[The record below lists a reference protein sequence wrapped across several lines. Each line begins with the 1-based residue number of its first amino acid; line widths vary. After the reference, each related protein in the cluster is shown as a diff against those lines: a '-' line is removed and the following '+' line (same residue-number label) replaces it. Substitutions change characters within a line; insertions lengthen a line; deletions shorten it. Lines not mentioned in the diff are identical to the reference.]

1 MLGKSLDF
9 IIFLRTKLG
18 HVFITKIVSCADM
31 TNLIPPSRTNFFHK
45 TFIYAALCPLFG
57 FMSCLGA
64 IAQAPPP
71 SRTPAT
77 QELEQVLEFLAQS
90 TGVSP
95 SVDLLEYY
103 RQNPLRLK
111 TASVRDVQT
120 IPGISLETAIALKR
134 LVKKHPAIDY
144 KALQD
149 SLQLSF
155 AQAYL
160 LKFCTTLEISQN
172 VLQSG
177 LQSEVGEAVSGSP
190 VQARTIASSPSPSN
204 LALWYRARTRFWA
217 APQRGF
223 TTDATPS
230 QQFQG
235 SPLELYQRLT
245 ASLRVDSVGFFEANI
260 TAAKDAGELAATD
273 FMSGYLRAEFGTPES
288 NTSMVVGDYLLKS
301 GMGTM
306 LWGMYANKKGAD
318 VISPVTET
326 AQNLIPY
333 RSSTEQQFFRGAAV
347 QQNMLVGEKLSA
359 RLMAWGSWQQ
369 RSARIDSVQNVATSL
384 DFDGLF
390 RTRSEISTRST
401 LPERIFG
408 VSAEVSS
415 RLDAQMDAQTD
426 TQSENSSRE
435 NWSRENWSLGAS
447 VFSLQYDKPITSR
460 SVMVFPQQS
469 GALATLFGTYSR
481 ENLVLMSEIA
491 RDGAGNVGGRV
502 GAELRLK
509 SWEFAA
515 AARAFPTDFRSPF
528 GMNFGENPKPTNE
541 AGLYL
546 AAVWKEVP
554 KLRVNA
560 YLDAYTTFSSTATI
574 PTQVRGVDMFTETTW
589 DVTPTLQAVMR
600 LRHETKTDQLTLG
613 TGRNTRRVV
622 YGRGKT
628 GLRLQGQWKANEA
641 LRLQARFEGVFVNF
655 EAYEPAEVGALLFVG
670 ASWSPLEWFSLTGRM
685 VAFRTD
691 SFDSAV
697 WQYETAVP
705 GTLSN
710 PPLYGQGLRA
720 YLMLEVQPLPNI
732 TLYGRG
738 SLTRRFDVSTL
749 GSGATQINSNIDA
762 QLVLQVD
769 VRF

>member
-1 MLGKSLDF
+1 
-9 IIFLRTKLG
+9 
-18 HVFITKIVSCADM
+18 M
-31 TNLIPPSRTNFFHK
+31 TNLIPPSRTNFFQK
-45 TFIYAALCPLFG
+45 TFIYAAFCLLFCL
-57 FMSCLGA
+57 MSCLGA

-120 IPGISLETAIALKR
+120 IPGISLETAISIKR
-134 LVKKHPAIDY
+134 FLKKHPEANY
-144 KALQD
+144 ATLQD
-149 SLQLSF
+149 SLRLSF

-160 LKFCTTLEISQN
+160 LKFCTTLEMEYY
-172 VLQSG
+172 
-177 LQSEVGEAVSGSP
+177 EVGEITSGRPVPSP
-190 VQARTIASSPSPSN
+190 VMSPLPTPSSF
-204 LALWYRARTRFWA
+204 ALWYRARTRFWA
-217 APQRGF
+217 TPQRGF

-245 ASLRVDSVGFFEANI
+245 ASLSVDSVGFFEANI

-273 FMSGYLRAEFGTPES
+273 FLSGYLRAEFGTPES
-288 NTSMVVGDYLLKS
+288 NTSIVVGDYLLKS
-301 GMGTM
+301 GLGTM

-369 RSARIDSVQNVATSL
+369 RSARIDTVQNVATSL

-408 VSAEVSS
+408 ASAEVSS
-415 RLDAQMDAQTD
+415 RLDGQKDG
-426 TQSENSSRE
+426 QSENYSRE

-469 GALATLFGTYSR
+469 GVLAALFGTYSR

-491 RDGAGNVGGRV
+491 RDGAGNVGGRIA
-502 GAELRLK
+502 AELRLK
-509 SWEFAA
+509 SWELAA
-515 AARAFPTDFRSPF
+515 AARVFPMDFRSPF

-546 AAVWKEVP
+546 AAVWKEIP

-613 TGRNTRRVV
+613 TGRSARRVV

-628 GLRLQGQWKANEA
+628 GLRLQGLWKANET

-655 EAYEPAEVGALLFVG
+655 EGYEPAEVGALVFVG
-670 ASWSPLEWFSLTGRM
+670 ASWSPLEWFSLTGRL

-697 WQYETAVP
+697 WQYETAIP

-749 GSGATQINSNIDA
+749 GSGATQINSNTDA

>member
-1 MLGKSLDF
+1 M
-9 IIFLRTKLG
+9 
-18 HVFITKIVSCADM
+18 
-31 TNLIPPSRTNFFHK
+31 
-45 TFIYAALCPLFG
+45 
-57 FMSCLGA
+57 
-64 IAQAPPP
+64 
-71 SRTPAT
+71 
-77 QELEQVLEFLAQS
+77 
-90 TGVSP
+90 
-95 SVDLLEYY
+95 
-103 RQNPLRLK
+103 
-111 TASVRDVQT
+111 
-120 IPGISLETAIALKR
+120 
-134 LVKKHPAIDY
+134 
-144 KALQD
+144 
-149 SLQLSF
+149 
-155 AQAYL
+155 
-160 LKFCTTLEISQN
+160 
-172 VLQSG
+172 
-177 LQSEVGEAVSGSP
+177 
-190 VQARTIASSPSPSN
+190 
-204 LALWYRARTRFWA
+204 
-217 APQRGF
+217 
-223 TTDATPS
+223 
-230 QQFQG
+230 
-235 SPLELYQRLT
+235 
-245 ASLRVDSVGFFEANI
+245 
-260 TAAKDAGELAATD
+260 
-273 FMSGYLRAEFGTPES
+273 
-288 NTSMVVGDYLLKS
+288 NTSIVVGDYLLKS
-301 GMGTM
+301 GLGTI

-369 RSARIDSVQNVATSL
+369 RSARIDSMQNVATSL

-408 VSAEVSS
+408 ASAEVSS
-415 RLDAQMDAQTD
+415 RLDAQ
-426 TQSENSSRE
+426 SEHS
-435 NWSRENWSLGAS
+435 SRENWSLGAS

-481 ENLVLMSEIA
+481 ENLVLMGEIA

-509 SWEFAA
+509 AWELAA

-589 DVTPTLQAVMR
+589 DITPTLQAVMR

-628 GLRLQGQWKANEA
+628 GLRVQGQWKANEN
-641 LRLQARFEGVFVNF
+641 LRLQARFEGAFVNF
-655 EAYEPAEVGALLFVG
+655 EGYEPEEVGALVFVG
-670 ASWSPLEWFSLTGRM
+670 ASWSPLEWFSLTGRL

-720 YLMLEVQPLPNI
+720 YLMLEVQPLTNI

-738 SLTRRFDVSTL
+738 SLTRRFDVTTL
-749 GSGATQINSNIDA
+749 GSGATQINSNTDA

>member
-1 MLGKSLDF
+1 
-9 IIFLRTKLG
+9 
-18 HVFITKIVSCADM
+18 M
-31 TNLIPPSRTNFFHK
+31 TNFIPLSRTNFFQK
-45 TFIYAALCPLFG
+45 TFIYAAFNLLFCLACPLA
-57 FMSCLGA
+57 LL
-64 IAQAPPP
+64 AQTPSPPP

-90 TGVSP
+90 TGVAP

-111 TASVRDVQT
+111 TASVRDLQT
-120 IPGISLETAIALKR
+120 VPGISLETAISIKRFLK
-134 LVKKHPAIDY
+134 KYPEANY
-144 KALQD
+144 MALQD
-149 SLQLSF
+149 SLRLSF

-160 LKFCTTLEISQN
+160 LKFCTTLETAQNISHN
-172 VLQSG
+172 
-177 LQSEVGEAVSGSP
+177 EVGEITSGRPAPSP
-190 VQARTIASSPSPSN
+190 VISTLSAPSSF
-204 LALWYRARTRFWA
+204 ALWYRARTRFWA

-245 ASLRVDSVGFFEANI
+245 VSLRVDSVGFFEANI
-260 TAAKDAGELAATD
+260 TAAKDAGELGATD
-273 FMSGYLRAEFGTPES
+273 FLSGYLRAEFGTPEA
-288 NTSMVVGDYLLKS
+288 NTSIVVGDYLLKS
-301 GMGTM
+301 GLGML
-306 LWGMYANKKGAD
+306 LWGMVANKKGAD

-347 QQNMLVGEKLSA
+347 QQNMLIGEKLSA

-369 RSARIDSVQNVATSL
+369 RSARIDSMENVATSL

-401 LPERIFG
+401 LPEQIFG
-408 VSAEVSS
+408 ASAEVSS
-415 RLDAQMDAQTD
+415 RLDAKIE
-426 TQSENSSRE
+426 SIERSS
-435 NWSRENWSLGAS
+435 ENWSLGAS

-469 GALATLFGTYSR
+469 GALATLFGTYSS
-481 ENLVLMSEIA
+481 ENLVLMGEIA

-502 GAELRLK
+502 GVELRLK
-509 SWEFAA
+509 SWELAA

-528 GMNFGENPKPTNE
+528 GMNFGENPKPSNE

-546 AAVWKEVP
+546 AAVWKEIP

-560 YLDAYTTFSSTATI
+560 YLDAYTTISSTATI
-574 PTQVRGVDMFTETTW
+574 PVQVRGMDIFTETTW

-613 TGRNTRRVV
+613 TGRNARRVV

-628 GLRLQGQWKANEA
+628 GLRAQGQWKANET
-641 LRLQARFEGVFVNF
+641 LRLQARFEGAFVSF
-655 EAYEPAEVGALLFVG
+655 EGYEPAEVGALVFVG
-670 ASWSPLEWFSLTGRM
+670 ASWSPLEWFSLTGRL

-697 WQYETAVP
+697 WQYETAIP

-720 YLMLEVQPLPNI
+720 YLMMEVQPLPNI

-749 GSGATQINSNIDA
+749 GSGATQINSNTDA

>member
-18 HVFITKIVSCADM
+18 HVSITKIVSCADM
-31 TNLIPPSRTNFFHK
+31 TNLIPPSRTNFFRK
-45 TFIYAALCPLFG
+45 TFIYAALCPLFCL
-57 FMSCLGA
+57 MSCFNA
-64 IAQAPPP
+64 NAQAPPP

-134 LVKKHPAIDY
+134 LVKKYPAIDY

-177 LQSEVGEAVSGSP
+177 LQSEIGESVSGSP
-190 VQARTIASSPSPSN
+190 VQVRTIAVPPSPSPSN
-204 LALWYRARTRFWA
+204 LALWYRVRTRFWA
-217 APQRGF
+217 TPQRGF
-223 TTDATPS
+223 TSDATPS

-245 ASLRVDSVGFFEANI
+245 ASLRVDSAGFFEANI
-260 TAAKDAGELAATD
+260 TAAKDAGELTATD
-273 FMSGYLRAEFGTPES
+273 FLSGYLRAEFGTPES
-288 NTSMVVGDYLLKS
+288 NTSIVVGDYLLKS
-301 GMGTM
+301 GLGTM
-306 LWGMYANKKGAD
+306 LWGMVANKKGAD

-369 RSARIDSVQNVATSL
+369 RSARIDSMQNVATSL

-390 RTRSEISTRST
+390 RTRSEISMRNT

-408 VSAEVSS
+408 ASAEVSS
-415 RLDAQMDAQTD
+415 RLDGQTD
-426 TQSENSSRE
+426 GQSENYP
-435 NWSRENWSLGAS
+435 RENWSLGAS

-469 GALATLFGTYSR
+469 GVLATLFGTYSR

-502 GAELRLK
+502 GTELRLK

-546 AAVWKEVP
+546 AAVWKEIP

-589 DVTPTLQAVMR
+589 DVAPNLQAVMR

-613 TGRNTRRVV
+613 TGRNTQRVV

-628 GLRLQGQWKANEA
+628 GLRLQGQWKANNA
-641 LRLQARFEGVFVNF
+641 LRLQARFEGSFVNF
-655 EAYEPAEVGALLFVG
+655 EGYEPSEVGALVFVG

-738 SLTRRFDVSTL
+738 SVTRRFDVSTL
-749 GSGATQINSNIDA
+749 GSGATQINSNTDA